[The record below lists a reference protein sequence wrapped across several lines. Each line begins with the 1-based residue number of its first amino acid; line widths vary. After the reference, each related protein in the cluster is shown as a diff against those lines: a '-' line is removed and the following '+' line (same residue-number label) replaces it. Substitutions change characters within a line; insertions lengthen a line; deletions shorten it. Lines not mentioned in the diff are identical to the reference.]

1 MRVMVG
7 LPVLRLAISNHAS
20 LASFDVKTPA
30 NESPISDAFDSAR
43 DAVEQG
49 SAKTQVLLEARL
61 EVRRQ
66 IDEPSD
72 EHIA

>member
-1 MRVMVG
+1 M
-7 LPVLRLAISNHAS
+7 LRLAISNHAS

-30 NESPISDAFDSAR
+30 NENPIADAFDSAR
-43 DAVEQG
+43 DAFEQG
-49 SAKTQVLLEARL
+49 SAKAQVLLEAWL